1 MAWVGNHRDA
11 RFRPRRVVD
20 FYAGSCRSGRCRRR
34 RPRCR
39 PTARGRRPR
48 QLLQRPRPAPRL
60 RATRV
65 KQSHECLANS
75 RRDAGAADV
84 GLVEWRDETGSLAHS
99 FRPTASFEGTLDMR
113 RGDILGSA
121 GAAGN
126 WKPPLGAA
134 GLEPN
139 CSPVAAGAARARATS
154 FILSCRFCLTT
165 VVLSQKR
172 MRLCHH
178 SQAFGKRH
186 APPRDPRAPAG
197 ALVAL
202 SIVLSA
208 RFIRSACELLS
219 RRCPRGRG
227 SQRASSRAG
236 SRHVNRQKTVSHTG

>member
-20 FYAGSCRSGRCRRR
+20 FYAGSSRSGRCRRR

-48 QLLQRPRPAPRL
+48 QLLRRPRPAPRL

-99 FRPTASFEGTLDMR
+99 FRPTASFEGMLDMR
-113 RGDILGSA
+113 RGNILGSA

-139 CSPVAAGAARARATS
+139 CSPVTAGAARARATS
-154 FILSCRFCLTT
+154 FILSCRFCFDDSVMWSLAK
-165 VVLSQKR
+165 SR

-197 ALVAL
+197 GLIAL
-202 SIVLSA
+202 SIVSTA
-208 RFIRSACELLS
+208 CFIRSAYELRS
-219 RRCPRGRG
+219 G
-227 SQRASSRAG
+227 
-236 SRHVNRQKTVSHTG
+236 